1 MFSVLKIVFKKP
13 LTQWFILYKY
23 KLYKPSEGNDNDL
36 DTVVCT
42 TTSLFVGLTFLLAWV

>member
-13 LTQWFILYKY
+13 LPYD
-23 KLYKPSEGNDNDL
+23 LYKPFEGNDNDL

-42 TTSLFVGLTFLLAWV
+42 TTSLFVGLTFLLA